1 MVEQPS
7 LCFIICLLV
16 GGSHKFCRS
25 YFQTLGKLKI
35 LWRACESR
43 LLSSISEFLTLQVQG
58 GAQICISNKMYQ
70 ILGPLLYIPWAIF
83 HLTSS
88 CLSFSHSSQWF
99 NQPLAPH
106 IHFTLS
112 SPLLQHPYF
121 PTLQGEIGVIG
132 YELPQV
138 LILFFQLVLFHFKVH
153 PTSWTLDQKP
163 SHFFQDLI
171 PSLCPKDFAIG
182 PPLYQVFNLFAS
194 FFSKARGQAQ
204 GHNLKK
210 SIL

>member
-1 MVEQPS
+1 
-7 LCFIICLLV
+7 
-16 GGSHKFCRS
+16 
-25 YFQTLGKLKI
+25 
-35 LWRACESR
+35 
-43 LLSSISEFLTLQVQG
+43 
-58 GAQICISNKMYQ
+58 MYQ

-121 PTLQGEIGVIG
+121 LTLQGEIGVIG
-132 YELPQV
+132 YELPQD